1 MKLTPCS
8 SLSAALLALGLF
20 VIGAP
25 NARAVDAEQAVTIT
39 GVVCFENDPT
49 TNALGVVSATVNKVR
64 YGTRELLGLLS
75 TNVAPTNAATG
86 RLLLVTE
93 AVTLTN
99 SADPVFVVRLGSNDH
114 VLPPHLFDLPP
125 MGASASS
132 YTLRTNGAVTYTAN
146 YVNAFNIYNDTTS
159 PALMIF
165 TSLYST
171 EKGASKLLLGTEVL
185 PPGSLS
191 ASGVGEYYLNDL
203 SGPTTIKVTLGAPK
217 LIP

>member
-1 MKLTPCS
+1 VPAVFLATGLLVGGVS
-8 SLSAALLALGLF
+8 SAD
-20 VIGAP
+20 
-25 NARAVDAEQAVTIT
+25 AVDAEQAVTVT
-39 GVVCFENDPT
+39 GVVCFENEPV
-49 TNALGVVSATVNKVR
+49 TNAQGVVTVTVDKVR

-75 TNVAPTNAATG
+75 TNVAPAGAADG

-99 SADPVFVVRLGSNDH
+99 SAAPVFVLRLGTNDH

-125 MGASASS
+125 MNASARS
-132 YTLRTNGAVTYTAN
+132 YTLRTNGAVAYAAN
-146 YVNAFNIYNDTTS
+146 YVNALNIFNDTTS
-159 PALMIF
+159 PGLMIF

-171 EKGASKLLLGTEVL
+171 EKGASKVFLGTPVL

-191 ASGVGEYYLNDL
+191 ASGAGEYYLNDL
-203 SGPTTIKVTLGAPK
+203 SGPTTIKLTLGAPK